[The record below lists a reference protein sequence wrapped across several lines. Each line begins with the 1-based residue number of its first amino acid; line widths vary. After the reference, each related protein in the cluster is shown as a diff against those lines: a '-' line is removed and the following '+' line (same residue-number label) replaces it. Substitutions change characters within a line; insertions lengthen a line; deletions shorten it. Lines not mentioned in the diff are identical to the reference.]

1 MYTSVE
7 KRLYPT
13 LPLIKMDKLPLIFGY
28 TTLRRLQKNI
38 SVNFYFWIIF
48 HWPIPLFS
56 VVEIIILVAEIT
68 FLLTKII
75 FSMAATITWSVTDI
89 TI

>member
-7 KRLYPT
+7 KLLYPT

-28 TTLRRLQKNI
+28 TTLRRLQKKT
-38 SVNFYFWIIF
+38 VNFYFWITF
-48 HWPIPLFS
+48 HWPISLFS

-89 TI
+89 TF